1 MTNKIKFSFFFAIM
15 VLATIIA
22 SCDKVSPPF
31 DETGSG
37 GNPNPDVTVQ
47 KVLIEDFTGHTCKNC
62 PAASKIAENIQKA
75 YPGRVVVMAIHSG
88 FYADT
93 GATGNFTY
101 NFRIPEGQQ
110 ISDDFGISSWPNGMV
125 NRRKYN
131 GSPITGKDSWSS
143 HTGLWLQETP
153 KASIKISNVYND
165 ATRNITTTIT
175 SKALKDLTGQY
186 KLAVFYTEDSIIK
199 PQIVDNTTVLDY
211 VHMHA
216 LRGAFN
222 GAYGEVV
229 MNNPATNDSIVKT
242 YSLTL
247 RADAVAKNCHVVAY
261 IIDET
266 SKEIIQVEEKE
277 MK

>member
-165 ATRNITTTIT
+165 ATRNITTTVT
-175 SKALKDLTGQY
+175 SKALK
-186 KLAVFYTEDSIIK
+186 I
-199 PQIVDNTTVLDY
+199 
-211 VHMHA
+211 
-216 LRGAFN
+216 
-222 GAYGEVV
+222 
-229 MNNPATNDSIVKT
+229 
-242 YSLTL
+242 
-247 RADAVAKNCHVVAY
+247 
-261 IIDET
+261 
-266 SKEIIQVEEKE
+266 
-277 MK
+277 